1 MDTCLADETR
11 LNSIPDPSHIHII
24 KTIIFKVAR
33 VFIYMSPHDCLYY
46 SYKKKKNDC
55 LYWRSETIYFI
66 VIFIYQEYRNCL
78 DY

>member
-46 SYKKKKNDC
+46 SYKKKKMIVYIGGLK
-55 LYWRSETIYFI
+55 LYI
-66 VIFIYQEYRNCL
+66 L
-78 DY
+78 

>member
-1 MDTCLADETR
+1 MDTCLTDETR

-24 KTIIFKVAR
+24 KTILIFKVAR
-33 VFIYMSPHDCLYY
+33 VFIYMSPH
-46 SYKKKKNDC
+46 DC